1 MENIITDIIKVA
13 VGTFFALIPPTFAWW
28 LNERSKRVQSE
39 YLRKEEKYIQ
49 LIKSLE
55 GFYESS
61 RNRDLINQF
70 LLELKLCWLY
80 CPDDV
85 IKKANKFLETVENKK
100 NQFSEKD
107 RELALGEFIIS
118 IRKDLISRRP
128 IKKTYLTIKDFK
140 HLKANARDV

>member
-1 MENIITDIIKVA
+1 MENIITDVIKIAVA
-13 VGTFFALIPPTFAWW
+13 TFFSLIRPTFAGW
-28 LNERSKRVQSE
+28 LNERSKRVQSA

-85 IKKANKFLETVENKK
+85 ISWRPREYPEIDYTYCKGCGICASVCPVNTIEMVLE
-100 NQFSEKD
+100 
-107 RELALGEFIIS
+107 GE
-118 IRKDLISRRP
+118 
-128 IKKTYLTIKDFK
+128 
-140 HLKANARDV
+140 